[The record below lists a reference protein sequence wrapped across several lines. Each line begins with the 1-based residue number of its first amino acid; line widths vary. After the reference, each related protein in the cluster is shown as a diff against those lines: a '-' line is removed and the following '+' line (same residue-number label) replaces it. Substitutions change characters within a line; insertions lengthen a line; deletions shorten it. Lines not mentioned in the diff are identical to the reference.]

1 MKILVLMRMVPDIV
15 EELDVA
21 ADGVSLDLEFLR
33 LIVSERDE
41 HALEQALILKERHD
55 ATLIV
60 AAVDAPE
67 VDDLLFTALAKGA
80 DRIVKITGVEAVGT
94 AAMAATVAATLPS
107 IPDALPAD
115 LILTGSRAID
125 DLDGMTA
132 PLLAAALDL
141 PYTGLLNAITVD
153 PAAGSA
159 RVMKEYSGGVAG
171 VFDVML
177 PAVLGVQG
185 AEKPPRYVPIA
196 KIRAA
201 MGSGAIEEVRAVVA
215 AGSVPVA
222 VTALAKPE
230 ETGRAEMLTGGAED
244 VAERVTELLAERGLV

>member
-15 EELDVA
+15 EELDVGP
-21 ADGVSLDLEFLR
+21 DGVSLDLEFLR

-55 ATLIV
+55 ATVVV

-67 VDDLLFTALAKGA
+67 VDDLLFTASAKGA
-80 DRIVKITGVEAVGT
+80 DRVVKITGADASGT
-94 AAMAATVAATLPS
+94 TAMAAMVAATLPS
-107 IPDALPAD
+107 IPNVLPAD

-132 PLLAAALDL
+132 PLLATALDL
-141 PYTGLLNAITVD
+141 PYSGLLNSITVD
-153 PAAGSA
+153 PGSGTA
-159 RVMKEYSGGVAG
+159 RVLKEYSGGVAG
-171 VFDVML
+171 RFDVTL

-201 MGSGAIEEVRAVVA
+201 MSAGAIEEFPAAQGAAVPAPVVRAM
-215 AGSVPVA
+215 
-222 VTALAKPE
+222 AKPE

-244 VAERVTELLAERGLV
+244 VAERVAELLAERGLV